1 MQDKSIKIKAKSP
14 RILRKFEALRQR
26 HKPLYTKAYELIKVT
41 TDVL

>member
-1 MQDKSIKIKAKSP
+1 MQDKSIKTKVKSP

-26 HKPLYTKAYELIKVT
+26 QKPLYKKAYELIKVT